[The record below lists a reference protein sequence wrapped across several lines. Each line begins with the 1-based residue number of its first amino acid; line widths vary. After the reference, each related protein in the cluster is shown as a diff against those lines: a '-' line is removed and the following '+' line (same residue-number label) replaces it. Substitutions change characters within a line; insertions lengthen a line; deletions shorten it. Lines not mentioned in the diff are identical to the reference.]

1 MVEKPITL
9 RNIMRHLT
17 LALLLTVALSAPAT
31 LSAEETNPLM
41 ATETEMTLLIPDEED
56 IIHQTLSTS
65 SPYYYTNLLLK
76 YHNGTEPLT
85 DMEYHYLYYGFMY
98 QEDYRPFAEN
108 TALDRMLLVM
118 TGIDPDQPTVMQLEA
133 LIENGTEAMKVDPF
147 NPKVLNMMA
156 YAYGALGDATR
167 EQLYYNHLNGILS
180 TIERSGT
187 GLKEDGRWHVL
198 MFSHAYDLLASKGY
212 NYQES
217 RIVSREAMFIP
228 IAQRPKERI
237 KGFYF
242 DYSRIYR
249 NKPDDVTFKRDRTW
263 QFNNLKPQ
271 EYK

>member
-1 MVEKPITL
+1 V
-9 RNIMRHLT
+9 
-17 LALLLTVALSAPAT
+17 
-31 LSAEETNPLM
+31 
-41 ATETEMTLLIPDEED
+41 
-56 IIHQTLSTS
+56 
-65 SPYYYTNLLLK
+65 
-76 YHNGTEPLT
+76 G
-85 DMEYHYLYYGFMY
+85 
-98 QEDYRPFAEN
+98 
-108 TALDRMLLVM
+108 
-118 TGIDPDQPTVMQLEA
+118 QLEA
-133 LIENGTEAMKVDPF
+133 LIENGIAAMEVDPF

-156 YAYGALGDATR
+156 YAYGALEDAHR

-187 GLKEDGRWHVL
+187 GLKEGDRWHVL

-212 NYQES
+212 SYNEN
-217 RIVSREAMFIP
+217 RIISRETMFVP

-249 NKPDDVTFKRDRTW
+249 NKPDDVTFKRERTW

>member
-1 MVEKPITL
+1 MRHITL
-9 RNIMRHLT
+9 LFLFAI
-17 LALLLTVALSAPAT
+17 ALSTPAT
-31 LSAEETNPLM
+31 LRAEEPNTL
-41 ATETEMTLLIPDEED
+41 ATSEAEATLLIPDEED

-65 SPYYYTNLLLK
+65 SPYYYTNLMLK
-76 YHNGTEPLT
+76 YRNGTEPLT
-85 DMEYHYLYYGFMY
+85 ALEYHYLYYGFMY

-108 TALDRMLLVM
+108 TALDKMLAVM
-118 TGIDPDQPTVMQLEA
+118 AGINPDQPTIEQLEA
-133 LIENGTEAMKVDPF
+133 LIENGIEAMEVDPF

-156 YAYGALGDATR
+156 YAYGALEDPKR
-167 EQLYYNHLNGILS
+167 EQLYFNHLNGILS
-180 TIERSGT
+180 TIEHSGT
-187 GLKEDGRWHVL
+187 GLKEGDRWHVL

-212 NYQES
+212 SYGENRIIS
-217 RIVSREAMFIP
+217 RDAMFVP

>member
-1 MVEKPITL
+1 
-9 RNIMRHLT
+9 MRHLT

-147 NPKVLNMMA
+147 NPKMLNMLA
-156 YAYGALGDATR
+156 YAYGALDDQRR
-167 EQLYYNHLNGILS
+167 EKLYFDHLNGILGAV
-180 TIERSGT
+180 ELSGT
-187 GLKEDGRWHVL
+187 GLKEDEAWHIL
-198 MFSHAYDLLASKGY
+198 MFSHAYDVVASKGY
-212 NYQES
+212 TYNEARVIS
-217 RIVSREAMFIP
+217 RTTEYVPLMRK
-228 IAQRPKERI
+228 QDGI

-242 DYSRIYR
+242 DYSRVYR
-249 NKPDDVTFKRDRTW
+249 NKPDDVTIKQDRTW
-263 QFNNLKPQ
+263 QFNGLKPQ